1 MKKTQAVYSLISSAK
16 DVYLEEM
23 WASIYSLRLH
33 DPEREV
39 RVVCDEPTA
48 GYVRQFPALCQLITE
63 IVTVP
68 VPEEYNAKLRSREI
82 KTTVRKHIR
91 GPYLFID
98 TDTIV
103 CRPLDYVDALT
114 CSVAAVKEFNMT
126 LKENPYG
133 QMTIDNVHRFYDT
146 KIPSEESYF
155 NSGVMYVADD
165 EMAHKLYEAWNRNW
179 KESTFK
185 HNFSQDQPAL
195 LKANH
200 DLGNIIEELPSEFNC
215 QPCMSLRH
223 LHEAAIVHYLHTYF
237 PKDLS
242 FSPFMD
248 KAVYR
253 QIKAD
258 GGISPATADLIA
270 HCRST
275 YASPSCAV
283 GWKQM
288 YFMASPVFEPLA
300 QINQDGGPA
309 SWLLQ
314 KMTRWLW
321 WLHTHLGKGKH
332 K

>member
-1 MKKTQAVYSLISSAK
+1 MNKTQAVYSLISSAK

-48 GYVRQFPALCQLITE
+48 KHIRQFPALCQLITE

-68 VPEEYNAKLRSREI
+68 VPEDYNAKLRSREI
-82 KTTVRKHIR
+82 KTTVRKHIS

-103 CRPLDYVDALT
+103 CTPLDFVDSLS

-126 LKENPYG
+126 VRENPYG
-133 QMTIDNVHRFYDT
+133 GQVISNAKNIFGLDISWDETF
-146 KIPSEESYF
+146 F

-165 EMAHKLYEAWNRNW
+165 ERAHRLYEEWNKNW
-179 KESTFK
+179 QFSALQKG
-185 HNFSQDQPAL
+185 NSQDQPAL

-200 DLGNIIEELPSEFNC
+200 DLGNIIEELPGELNC

-223 LHEAAIVHYLHTYF
+223 LHEASIVHYLHTYF

-275 YASPSCAV
+275 YTSPSCSV

-314 KMTRWLW
+314 KLTPLLW
-321 WLHTHLGKGKH
+321 WLHTKVHGKK
-332 K
+332 